1 MKNRLLLYISTVILI
16 VLAVAA
22 NELSFY
28 LSRIQGS
35 NSIAFIWLA
44 LPLAVLIFVSW
55 AFLVLRLYHQQEA
68 SISLKGTFVVVGLLT
83 LITPLIPGI
92 AIHLDLPYT
101 LPYLQIAGAFLALMP
116 FFKR

>member
-1 MKNRLLLYISTVILI
+1 MTKRLYLYISTVILI
-16 VLAVAA
+16 VLAVAV

-28 LSRIQGS
+28 LSRIQGGT
-35 NSIAFIWLA
+35 SITFIWLA
-44 LPLAVLIFVSW
+44 LPLAVLIFISW
-55 AFLVLRLYHQQEA
+55 AFLVLRQYHQQET

-83 LITPLIPGI
+83 LIAPLIPGI

-101 LPYLQIAGAFLALMP
+101 LPYLQIAGAFLALIP